1 MPARSRPPSADLVPA
16 VRDAWSVAI
25 RVGSKPHRLIRIWAV
40 VVAGRVYARSWS
52 LTPGGWYRTLVAE
65 KHGLVQAGRK
75 AVPFRGVRARGE
87 TLRSTID
94 RAYLRKYARP
104 AEAHYAR
111 DLCGARSRAT
121 TVELR
126 PE

>member
-1 MPARSRPPSADLVPA
+1 MPAKARPPSTGIVPA
-16 VRDAWSVAI
+16 ARDAWSVAV
-25 RVGSKPHRLIRIWAV
+25 RVGPNPHRFIRIWAV
-40 VVAGRVYARSWS
+40 VVGGRIYARSWS
-52 LTPGGWYRTLVAE
+52 LSPGGWYETLVAE
-65 KHGLVQAGRK
+65 KQGVLQVGRK

-87 TLRSTID
+87 ALRSSVD

-104 AEAHYAR
+104 SEAHYAR
-111 DLCGARSRAT
+111 DLCEPRSRAT

>member
-1 MPARSRPPSADLVPA
+1 MPAKARLPSTDIVPA
-16 VRDAWSVAI
+16 VRDAWSVGI
-25 RVGSKPHRLIRIWAV
+25 RVGSKPHRFIRVWAV

-52 LTPGGWYRTLVAE
+52 LSPGGWCKTLVAE
-65 KHGLVQAGRK
+65 KGGVLQVGRT
-75 AVPFRGVRARGE
+75 AVSFRGVRARGE
-87 TLRSTID
+87 ALRSAVD

-121 TVELR
+121 TVEFR

>member
-65 KHGLVQAGRK
+65 KHGLVQVGRK
-75 AVPFRGVRARGE
+75 TVPFRGVRARGE
-87 TLRSTID
+87 ALRSAVD

-104 AEAHYAR
+104 SEAHYAR

-121 TVELR
+121 TVELQ

>member
-1 MPARSRPPSADLVPA
+1 V
-16 VRDAWSVAI
+16 
-25 RVGSKPHRLIRIWAV
+25 VGGRI
-40 VVAGRVYARSWS
+40 YARSWS
-52 LTPGGWYRTLVAE
+52 LSPGGWYETLVAE
-65 KHGLVQAGRK
+65 KQGVLQVGRK

-87 TLRSTID
+87 TLRSAVD

-104 AEAHYAR
+104 SEAHYAR
-111 DLCGARSRAT
+111 DLCGPRSRAT